1 MLGPAFT
8 DGYEAQSQIR
18 EDIRNGDLLKSLET
32 FWKKVTRGEW
42 DWLPVDIIR
51 SSGVHGGKLSNVKE
65 VRDYNET
72 HLYLD
77 ISSDLKAPLYIRGYV
92 GSNYTGSG
100 WRELSD
106 KQNEE
111 GLDPLAQ
118 GTFQE
123 KCRFQNPGTEI
134 PELAGKFLPEAE
146 FRFRHL
152 VESVFF

>member
-1 MLGPAFT
+1 M
-8 DGYEAQSQIR
+8 
-18 EDIRNGDLLKSLET
+18 
-32 FWKKVTRGEW
+32 TRGEW

-111 GLDPLAQ
+111 GLATGMDLISLSSQ
-118 GTFQE
+118 YYQVLENLYNSGD
-123 KCRFQNPGTEI
+123 
-134 PELAGKFLPEAE
+134 
-146 FRFRHL
+146 
-152 VESVFF
+152 ESVARRDLVISDVDANSAFSYIPYGTSLVDFTAGEPFDAYPKQE